1 MKRSLLN
8 LHLAVLL
15 AGFTGVLGRLISLN
29 ESLLVWYRL
38 LITVITLLLL
48 FLLKGAIPKISLN
61 SLLRIFLVGAIV
73 ALHWVA
79 FYGSIKCSNVSIALV
94 CFSTV
99 GFFSALLEP
108 MVSAKKVSVIELLL
122 GMLGIAGVYCI
133 FHFDTRYKE
142 GIAYGLV
149 SAFLAALFTIFNK
162 KVLEKHEA
170 GTVTLYELMGGFLV
184 LTLLLPGYLAFFNLH
199 FALPSAGD
207 WLWLLILSWVCT
219 VLAFFLSLSALK
231 KVSAFTVNLS
241 YNLEPI
247 YGILLAFM
255 IYHENK
261 DLGVSFYVGLGLVLV
276 AVILQM
282 ARVYR
287 SNTQLRRSRN
297 IPHQTSLCNRQ

>member
-1 MKRSLLN
+1 MKRSLIN
-8 LHLAVLL
+8 LHLAVFL

-48 FLLKGAIPKISLN
+48 FLLRGSIPKISFK
-61 SLLRIFLVGAIV
+61 SVVRIFSVGAIV

-79 FYGSIKCSNVSIALV
+79 FYGSIKYSNVSIALV

-108 MVSAKKVSVIELLL
+108 VVLRKSIAVIELLL
-122 GMLGIAGVYCI
+122 GMLPIAGVYCI
-133 FHFDTRYKE
+133 FHFDTRYKN
-142 GIAYGLV
+142 GIAFGII
-149 SAFLAALFTIFNK
+149 SAFLAALFTILNK

-170 GTVTLYELMGGFLV
+170 GTVTLYELTGGFLI
-184 LTLLLPGYLAFFNLH
+184 LTLLLPAYLQFFDLR
-199 FALPSAGD
+199 FVLPSAND
-207 WLWLLILSWVCT
+207 WLWLIILSWLCT

-247 YGILLAFM
+247 YGILLAFL

-261 DLGVSFYVGLGLVLV
+261 DLGISFYVGLSLIVI
-276 AVILQM
+276 AVVVQM
-282 ARVYR
+282 SRVYR
-287 SNTQLRRSRN
+287 KQRLN
-297 IPHQTSLCNRQ
+297 